1 MDIIWDMCLQ
11 TIEVF
16 TLVVGILGVSLSL
29 FLMVAPD
36 KSRALSDFCN
46 RYFEFDKKLTR
57 LIDRD
62 IQTETLI
69 YRHNIIAGVCLIV
82 GSAFILVFLFYRLD
96 VRSFITVF
104 LGPGKFNTTG
114 EVIISAMAMIGK
126 FAGLL
131 GMLFGS
137 ILLFSPDQMR
147 SIEKRVNTWCATDRM
162 MERLERTH
170 REVDTLVYSRPI
182 TFGLIGLITSVILT
196 YLAFH
201 NMINSR

>member
-104 LGPGKFNTTG
+104 LGPQIKFLPASFR
-114 EVIISAMAMIGK
+114 ISVSLVLQSQNKPVLQFYVRHHPGN
-126 FAGLL
+126 LL
-131 GMLFGS
+131 LLSSQEIRRIPSRLFFRR
-137 ILLFSPDQMR
+137 LL
-147 SIEKRVNTWCATDRM
+147 
-162 MERLERTH
+162 H
-170 REVDTLVYSRPI
+170 RHIKVPLSRPAVFSLSCVNRI
-182 TFGLIGLITSVILT
+182 TQAVNKILYST
-196 YLAFH
+196 AFP
-201 NMINSR
+201 RP